1 MPVGRPS
8 VVPVWCPAVSG
19 HKSQSHAFHTALLD
33 SERLRIVCVLAFIG
47 VLIFVY
53 SIRTMLFGFRGRWTG
68 VIAALLALAAID
80 IAIYWMV
87 RHALKAK
94 TEVSA
99 GMWFIGI
106 SAELCVPT
114 LCILFLV
121 NPNVP
126 VGYQVL
132 ANPWVLIFFPVI
144 TLSMLHLNPSLS
156 RFSGVVAGCL
166 YLAAAYYHG
175 WRPALVAASYYEVK
189 TAVVFCTF
197 ILAATGFVA
206 GAVAGQ
212 IRKHVEAALL
222 EAELRQQVQHE
233 LDIARSIQQ
242 SLLPEDKPG
251 LAGFEVAGWNRSA
264 DATGGDFFDWK
275 YLADGRLVVTLADVT
290 GHGLGP
296 ALIAA
301 VCRAYSRACFDD
313 RDTLVPT
320 MQAINRLLSAD
331 LTPPHFATFVAA
343 VCDERNSAV
352 QLFSAGQG
360 PLLAYSSSKN
370 AFTEVQTHSIPLGL
384 MPEFEAAEPAVLH
397 MDAGDLIVLLTD
409 GFIEWR
415 NNTGHEFGIERVKEA
430 VRRATDLKPDDIIR
444 ELYASVR
451 AFASGTPQQD
461 DLTAVVI
468 KRVPVTAGR
477 TSSPES
483 SAAEVLVTSRY

>member
-1 MPVGRPS
+1 M
-8 VVPVWCPAVSG
+8 SG

-53 SIRTMLFGFRGRWTG
+53 SIRTMLFGFRGWWTG

-126 VGYQVL
+126 VRYQVL

-144 TLSMLHLNPSLS
+144 TLSMLHLNPTLS
-156 RFSGVVAGCL
+156 RFSGIMAGCL

-175 WRPALVAASYYEVK
+175 WRPVLVDASYYEVK
-189 TAVVFCTF
+189 TAVVFYTF

-206 GAVAGQ
+206 GAVAGR

-222 EAELRQQVQHE
+222 EAELRQQLQQVQHDHD
-233 LDIARSIQQ
+233 LARSIQL
-242 SLLPEDKPG
+242 SLLPQDKPG
-251 LAGFEVAGWNRSA
+251 LEGFEVAGWNRSA

-313 RDTLVPT
+313 RGALVPT
-320 MQAINRLLSAD
+320 MQTINRLLSAD

-343 VCDERNSAV
+343 LCDERNSAV

-360 PLLAYSSSKN
+360 PLLAYSSSKD

-384 MPEFEAAEPAVLH
+384 MPELEATEPAVLH

-415 NNTGHEFGIERVKEA
+415 NTAGHEFGIERVKEA
-430 VRRATDLKPDDIIR
+430 VRRATNLKPEDIIR
-444 ELYASVR
+444 ELYESVR
-451 AFASGTPQQD
+451 AFAGGAAQQD

-468 KRVPVTAGR
+468 KRVPVTVGR
-477 TSSPES
+477 TSSTES
-483 SAAEVLVTSRY
+483 SAGEVVVTSR